1 MGRDVSV
8 ARARRGHR
16 SQRRRYE
23 HSGRPGLGAGLEA
36 GHRGRR
42 ASHGRRRAGGRRRD
56 RRRPQSLRAAAGRA
70 RKLNVDDDRAV
81 RATKAVAA
89 HERHRA
95 AHARQDPRRRL
106 RGVRDQGRQARPDR
120 ARDHPPGRSGRH
132 PARAAARDRREVP
145 RAPHAG
151 LRDRHPQPAH
161 ARRRMIASARMYSWS
176 PSLAAAWHRL
186 LGWVAAKAAVPMTVM
201 DASDPTSLD
210 ELWARPDTFG
220 GRIAY
225 STEHSH
231 SGYNAPRF
239 HLLRYRTPER
249 ATFYREVIGPFVRQ
263 RPCLDAVVEGRAEVA
278 AIDGYGLDLLARHAP
293 DVAAR
298 VRVVET
304 TLPAP
309 SPPLVA
315 SPGVD
320 AATCERLTAA
330 LVHVHEAPEIRTTLE
345 DLLLSRFVRVA
356 PEDFQVFLGRQQA
369 AEAAGYPKLA

>member
-1 MGRDVSV
+1 
-8 ARARRGHR
+8 
-16 SQRRRYE
+16 
-23 HSGRPGLGAGLEA
+23 
-36 GHRGRR
+36 
-42 ASHGRRRAGGRRRD
+42 
-56 RRRPQSLRAAAGRA
+56 
-70 RKLNVDDDRAV
+70 
-81 RATKAVAA
+81 
-89 HERHRA
+89 
-95 AHARQDPRRRL
+95 
-106 RGVRDQGRQARPDR
+106 
-120 ARDHPPGRSGRH
+120 
-132 PARAAARDRREVP
+132 
-145 RAPHAG
+145 
-151 LRDRHPQPAH
+151 
-161 ARRRMIASARMYSWS
+161 MIASARMYSWA

-186 LGWVAAKAAVPMTVM
+186 LEWVAARASVPMTVM

-210 ELWARPDTFG
+210 ELWARPDLGCAFMCGYPWALVADKPRLLAAPIPSPARYGGRPAYVTDFIVKADGPHRTLADTFG

-263 RPCLDAVVEGRAEVA
+263 RPCLDAVVDGRAEVA

-315 SPGVD
+315 SPGAD
-320 AATCERLTAA
+320 AASCERLTAA
-330 LVHVHEAPEIRTTLE
+330 LAQAHEASEIRATLD

-356 PEDFQVFLGRQQA
+356 PEDFQVFLDREQA